1 MRHAW
6 LGSALV
12 LFVASGLLSAQPA
25 DSSPSPSPE
34 ALPPNPVPVAAQ
46 GNDSAPPEGTPI
58 PPPRVLYTPPPPDRQ
73 IAPSPSFFDAGALD
87 GFATRFWVSADYLL
101 WWTKDVRLPALV
113 TAGSVRDA
121 VPGALGQPGT
131 QVLFGGDLDT
141 PVRSGGR
148 FRAGYWF
155 TPDQIIGWDGTFF
168 FLGEEASHFGA
179 ASNGLPL
186 LARPFVNAN
195 TNRQDADLVAFP
207 GGQSGAITASVLNRF
222 WGADTNLRSMLFR
235 GPSYQVSLLG
245 GFRFLDMH
253 ESLRMLEND
262 LLLPHTSAAPLT
274 WTTTFDRFGTSNQ
287 FYGGQ
292 IGADVMWC
300 RGRFFVDVLTK
311 VALGASIQRASING
325 WSAFSTSHGESGA
338 IGLGELA
345 LPSNLGRAYKD
356 QFAVVPEVGVNLGY
370 AVTRHLRL
378 TVGYT
383 FLYWSRVF
391 RPGDQIDTV
400 LNPTEFSA
408 AVGNRSL
415 VGPARPTF
423 TFKDSDFWAQGL
435 NFGAEFRY

>member
-1 MRHAW
+1 MRHAL
-6 LGSALV
+6 LGPLLILV
-12 LFVASGLLSAQPA
+12 VASRLVHAQPG
-25 DSSPSPSPE
+25 DVSPSPE
-34 ALPPNPVPVAAQ
+34 PAALPAQPEPIADPNKDPL
-46 GNDSAPPEGTPI
+46 PPDATPI
-58 PPPRVLYTPPPPDRQ
+58 PRPRVLYTPPPPERQ

-101 WWTKDVRLPALV
+101 WWTKDARLPALV
-113 TAGSVRDA
+113 TTGSVHDA

-131 QVLFGGDLDT
+131 QVLFGGDFNA

-148 FRAGYWF
+148 FRGGYWF
-155 TPDQIIGWDGTFF
+155 TPDQTIGLDGTFF
-168 FLGEEASHFGA
+168 FLGEQASHFAA
-179 ASNGLPL
+179 ASNGLPI
-186 LARPFVNAN
+186 LARPFVNAV
-195 TNRQDADLVAFP
+195 TTHQDADLIAFP
-207 GGQSGAITASVLNRF
+207 GAQSGLVVASLYNRF
-222 WGADTNLRSMLFR
+222 WGIDTNLRSMLFR

-245 GFRFLDMH
+245 GFRFLDLH
-253 ESLRMLEND
+253 ESLRLLED
-262 LLLPHTSAAPLT
+262 DHLLPHFGAAPTT
-274 WTTTFDRFGTSNQ
+274 WTTIMDRFGTSNQ

-292 IGADVMWC
+292 IGTDVMWC

-311 VALGASIQRASING
+311 VALGASIQRAGITG
-325 WSAFSTSHGESGA
+325 WSAFSASNGASGA

-345 LPSNLGRAYKD
+345 LPSNLGRAWKD

-400 LNPTEFSA
+400 LNPTEFNA
-408 AVGNRSL
+408 ATGHGSL

-423 TFKDSDFWAQGL
+423 TFKDGDFWAQGL